1 MTYDFVNKLKDNPK
15 ELEIL
20 GDGKQHKSYFHVEDC
35 ISGMLAKAPA
45 ELCEKGEFVALNVG
59 SKDAISVVTLAN
71 EVCKA
76 LKLKD
81 VEYNFTGGIDGGR
94 GWKGDVKK
102 MRLDIKQLKSHGW
115 DPQYTSRKAINE
127 TAKWLDENY

>member
-1 MTYDFVNKLKDNPK
+1 M
-15 ELEIL
+15 
-20 GDGKQHKSYFHVEDC
+20 Q
-35 ISGMLAKAPA
+35 AKAPA
-45 ELCEKGEFVALNVG
+45 ELCEKGEFIALNVG

-127 TAKWLDENY
+127 TAKWLNENY

>member
-1 MTYDFVNKLKDNPK
+1 M
-15 ELEIL
+15 
-20 GDGKQHKSYFHVEDC
+20 
-35 ISGMLAKAPA
+35 
-45 ELCEKGEFVALNVG
+45 
-59 SKDAISVVTLAN
+59 TLAN

-81 VEYNFTGGIDGGR
+81 VEYKFTGGIDGGR

-127 TAKWLDENY
+127 TAKWLDEIIKFDSEDQISSCSVVRPSLASRAEHPGSNPGGSTKFNSMKYAVFLF